1 MQKQYR
7 MMEENQA
14 QYNKETQAILRKQ
27 MKTIKRI
34 KDESEQ
40 IKEQIA
46 VLQRQQNSGNMA
58 QIQTKIADMQDQAD
72 QFTKKIEVEKRLLEE
87 IDKQLKV
94 GKARLEDK
102 RQFVGGVNASK
113 ESTKQTMK
121 QIRILENRLDKAL
134 VKFNES
140 LSFNKTL
147 RDEIDNLR
155 RERVVFDNIYKKLG
169 KELQEKKASMAEK
182 VELSNLAYEA
192 RDQAL
197 AETTALRTL
206 MDKEQSAFEDEWSEL
221 GRQLETDKK
230 SIKDI
235 GRGTPAKDAR
245 GDLSKDDED
254 KLRKKLVKGSWG
266 LAKDKVS
273 KAVVL
278 ERVQSYEEAFNRIQA
293 STGIAD
299 IDELVTSFIEAEDK
313 NFSLYNYVN
322 EMNNEVEKLEEQN
335 AELRVEIEK
344 YKGQGGNTE
353 NQRKKL
359 LKDLEDKLAKT
370 EAKAAQY
377 EEKALKA
384 TKTVES
390 LISGIQNIF
399 NRLGL
404 NQSSVVDM
412 LGDDGVTENNMM
424 KYLGLIEQHTN
435 ELLSVYMTRQL
446 AATGAATG
454 SAQDPGGAPPTPSM
468 GMPSLLGTGPAA
480 PAGPASLL
488 VQPPMIG
495 DEDDAEDVSD
505 EEDERPLSRDEL
517 KAKTIRG
524 INKKE
529 NQKGGLQKK
538 ARKQAA
544 AAVGGN

>member
-1 MQKQYR
+1 
-7 MMEENQA
+7 
-14 QYNKETQAILRKQ
+14 
-27 MKTIKRI
+27 
-34 KDESEQ
+34 
-40 IKEQIA
+40 
-46 VLQRQQNSGNMA
+46 MA

-524 INKKE
+524 VSMKNI
-529 NQKGGLQKK
+529 LV
-538 ARKQAA
+538 R
-544 AAVGGN
+544 GGNMLLI

>member
-1 MQKQYR
+1 
-7 MMEENQA
+7 
-14 QYNKETQAILRKQ
+14 
-27 MKTIKRI
+27 
-34 KDESEQ
+34 
-40 IKEQIA
+40 
-46 VLQRQQNSGNMA
+46 MA

-245 GDLSKDDED
+245 G
-254 KLRKKLVKGSWG
+254 
-266 LAKDKVS
+266 
-273 KAVVL
+273 
-278 ERVQSYEEAFNRIQA
+278 
-293 STGIAD
+293 
-299 IDELVTSFIEAEDK
+299 
-313 NFSLYNYVN
+313 
-322 EMNNEVEKLEEQN
+322 
-335 AELRVEIEK
+335 
-344 YKGQGGNTE
+344 
-353 NQRKKL
+353 
-359 LKDLEDKLAKT
+359 
-370 EAKAAQY
+370 
-377 EEKALKA
+377 
-384 TKTVES
+384 
-390 LISGIQNIF
+390 
-399 NRLGL
+399 
-404 NQSSVVDM
+404 
-412 LGDDGVTENNMM
+412 
-424 KYLGLIEQHTN
+424 
-435 ELLSVYMTRQL
+435 
-446 AATGAATG
+446 
-454 SAQDPGGAPPTPSM
+454 
-468 GMPSLLGTGPAA
+468 
-480 PAGPASLL
+480 
-488 VQPPMIG
+488 
-495 DEDDAEDVSD
+495 
-505 EEDERPLSRDEL
+505 
-517 KAKTIRG
+517 TIC
-524 INKKE
+524 
-529 NQKGGLQKK
+529 
-538 ARKQAA
+538 
-544 AAVGGN
+544 

>member
-1 MQKQYR
+1 MMGGQDGSRRNSRKSINAGSGVDVETMQKQYR

-424 KYLGLIEQHTN
+424 KVGTYPVLNPATVSVDAPVKAVIIESYFFVFSN
-435 ELLSVYMTRQL
+435 PWFDLL
-446 AATGAATG
+446 A
-454 SAQDPGGAPPTPSM
+454 
-468 GMPSLLGTGPAA
+468 
-480 PAGPASLL
+480 
-488 VQPPMIG
+488 
-495 DEDDAEDVSD
+495 
-505 EEDERPLSRDEL
+505 
-517 KAKTIRG
+517 
-524 INKKE
+524 
-529 NQKGGLQKK
+529 
-538 ARKQAA
+538 
-544 AAVGGN
+544 